1 MTFKIFGVV
10 FEISYLFA
18 CSVLL
23 CIACDRTNSFLPMLL
38 SIACHELGH
47 IVMLSL
53 FGCKIM
59 KFKMI
64 AGMVG
69 IEFEGH
75 LAGAKNIAALLA
87 GPVVNLI
94 LSVMGLLFGN
104 DVWFLINVIL
114 AVYNL
119 LPIKGLDGYDVF
131 EETVGSVIGQRV
143 FLIITYC
150 FSVIFL
156 LCLAAFFIIS
166 VPKYG
171 INYSVFLVLA
181 YVILQ
186 FALKK

>member
-1 MTFKIFGVV
+1 
-10 FEISYLFA
+10 
-18 CSVLL
+18 
-23 CIACDRTNSFLPMLL
+23 MLL

-47 IVMLSL
+47 IVMLTL

-64 AGMVG
+64 AGTVG

-75 LAGAKNIAALLA
+75 LAGAKSVIALLA

-119 LPIKGLDGYDVF
+119 LPIKGLDGFDVL
-131 EETVGSVIGQRV
+131 EETVGKIIGEKI
-143 FLIITYC
+143 FSIITYGL
-150 FSVIFL
+150 SVIFML
-156 LCLAAFFIIS
+156 GLAAVFIAS
-166 VPKYG
+166 APKYG
-171 INYSVFLVLA
+171 INYSVFLVFA